1 MVAER
6 RRDIHPH
13 LDQLLR
19 NRTNQLFHWMIEA
32 KYLSLSSSFFC
43 TPTIMSK
50 LDALVTYEGEDKV
63 NETKEGRS
71 RGKIKREGVRRV
83 IRFYATKHGNRVA
96 RYGPTSMG

>member
-32 KYLSLSSSFFC
+32 KYLSLSSSSFC

-50 LDALVTYEGEDKV
+50 LDALVTYEDKV